1 MYPPG
6 FKSSKLVVLA
16 QVPPLVAFRRFGLS
30 RISHASPQSQE
41 NGSGGGSK
49 YYYYFS
55 LTSNN

>member
-49 YYYYFS
+49 YYYYFFS
-55 LTSNN
+55 